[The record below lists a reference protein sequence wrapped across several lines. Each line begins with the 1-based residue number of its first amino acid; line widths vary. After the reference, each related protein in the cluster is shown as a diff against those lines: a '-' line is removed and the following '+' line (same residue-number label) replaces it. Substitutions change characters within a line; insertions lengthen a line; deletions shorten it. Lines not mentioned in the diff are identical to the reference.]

1 MDAFEDI
8 VALFLEEEGY
18 WVRQSVKV
26 VKITK
31 ADKRALNNYSMPT
44 PEIDIVAL
52 DMKRNELVLVEVKS
66 YLDSQGVDI
75 DSLTGK
81 YKKLAGRYRLFNSRK
96 HREIVTERLQEDYL
110 ERGLIKK
117 NTKINY
123 GLAAGK
129 IYTGEESDISD
140 YFNKKGWYLF
150 TPERIK
156 VKIGELSKKRWE
168 DNLITMT
175 TKLVLR

>member
-31 ADKRALNNYSMPT
+31 GDKRALKKHTMPT

-52 DMKRNELVLVEVKS
+52 NMKRNELLLVEVKS

-81 YKKLAGRYRLFNSRK
+81 DKRLAGRYRLFNNK
-96 HREIVTERLQEDYL
+96 KYREIVTERLQEEYL
-110 ERGLIKK
+110 EKGLIKK
-117 NTKINY
+117 NTAIRY

-129 IYTGEESDISD
+129 VYKGEESEICD
-140 YFNKKGWYLF
+140 YFKKKGWYLF
-150 TPERIK
+150 LPERIK
-156 VKIGELSKKRWE
+156 TTISELSEKGWE
-168 DNLITMT
+168 DNLITIT